1 MKRRI
6 ISLKPIPFW
15 IIYAAVIVVV
25 VLFDQLTKYYMS
37 VAANNVEGWTKQIFP
52 NCEWLYWHWT
62 LNDGATGGIF
72 GGLKWRN
79 ILFFIMTIV
88 GLPIFGYMLY
98 RSRTRSVWGQV
109 AFAFIIGGTLGNAI
123 DRLFLAENGFFTGK
137 VRDFIHVTW
146 FFGIF
151 NVADSFLVVGVVLAL
166 LTIVFFDPDSLLS
179 ALTEDRSKKQGETG
193 GEQLQQN
200 ETIQTVNVCDIADS
214 VIDGEKAAE
223 HGDEN
228 DTDTK

>member
-1 MKRRI
+1 MKRAKT
-6 ISLKPIPFW
+6 LKPLTFW
-15 IIYAAVIVVV
+15 LVYAAVIVAAVAI
-25 VLFDQLTKYYMS
+25 DQLTKYFMGR
-37 VAANNVEGWTKQIFP
+37 AANNVEGWTKQIFP
-52 NCEWLYWHWT
+52 NCDWLYWHWT

-72 GGLKWRN
+72 GGMKGRN

-123 DRLFLAENGFFTGK
+123 DRLFLADGGFFTGK

-151 NVADSFLVVGVVLAL
+151 NVADSFLVVGVILAL
-166 LTIVFFDPDSLLS
+166 LAIVFLDPDSLLFTVLDERKKKNAVAES
-179 ALTEDRSKKQGETG
+179 AAQADITTEEKAEPDGALTEKTES
-193 GEQLQQN
+193 L
-200 ETIQTVNVCDIADS
+200 
-214 VIDGEKAAE
+214 EKR
-223 HGDEN
+223 DE
-228 DTDTK
+228 DVKHS